1 MLLMLVTSGIIDLGR
16 VGVVWVVRVIVL
28 ANGSDIRSVLSIVV
42 GRVRS
47 VVIVNGVGRGFGEGL
62 RYRRGVGS

>member
-16 VGVVWVVRVIVL
+16 VGVVWVVCVIVL

-47 VVIVNGVGRGFGEGL
+47 MVIIDVVGGWFGEGL